1 MKSLIPSHYQ
11 RANVDKVNKEP
22 KRFLN
27 VPPDVDERK
36 GEDFSHEIFIFICY
50 CPPKLHNFFQNYFAC
65 PPGHFVVLT
74 HRIMSI
80 QDIGLKLIPNY
91 IHMMAIKKRFCNRT
105 EAPNKTKLLN

>member
-1 MKSLIPSHYQ
+1 M
-11 RANVDKVNKEP
+11 
-22 KRFLN
+22 
-27 VPPDVDERK
+27 PPDVDERK

-80 QDIGLKLIPNY
+80 QDI
-91 IHMMAIKKRFCNRT
+91 
-105 EAPNKTKLLN
+105 KTYHVHFVFDQLLFDDS